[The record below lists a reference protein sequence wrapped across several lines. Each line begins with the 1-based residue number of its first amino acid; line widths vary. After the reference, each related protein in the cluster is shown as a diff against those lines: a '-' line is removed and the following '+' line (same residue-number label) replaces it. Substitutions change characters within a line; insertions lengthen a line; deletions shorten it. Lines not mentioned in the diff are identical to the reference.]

1 MQKLGDYIKE
11 YSVRNRLNEDIPVYS
26 VTNSQGFCRDYFGK
40 EVASDNKKTYKIVPR
55 HAFAYNPSRINV
67 GSVDYQHCEDKVIVS
82 PLYNVFTVNENIIPE
97 YLYYYLK
104 SPSTIKRIK
113 TIASGSVRDNLK
125 LSMLY
130 EFPIE
135 VPSISKQKKILNILR
150 EIRFSIDCRKKELE
164 QLDNLIK
171 ARFVEMFGD
180 KYPNM
185 VVGDKLK
192 TTSGGTPS
200 KKHSEYYDGGTIP
213 WLTSGEVNA
222 GIIRTVKNRITEEA
236 VKNSSAKMI
245 PENSILVAMYGATAG
260 QVGLL
265 KIRTTTNQAICSI
278 LPNEK
283 YLPEYLYHAMASKK
297 DWMIS
302 QSAGG
307 AQPNISQSVIR
318 RMEIVDA
325 PIAMQNIFVK
335 LVHQVDKSKFAVQES
350 LEKTQQLFDSLM
362 QEYFG

>member
-1 MQKLGDYIKE
+1 
-11 YSVRNRLNEDIPVYS
+11 
-26 VTNSQGFCRDYFGK
+26 
-40 EVASDNKKTYKIVPR
+40 
-55 HAFAYNPSRINV
+55 
-67 GSVDYQHCEDKVIVS
+67 
-82 PLYNVFTVNENIIPE
+82 
-97 YLYYYLK
+97 
-104 SPSTIKRIK
+104 
-113 TIASGSVRDNLK
+113 
-125 LSMLY
+125 MLY

-335 LVHQVDKSKFAVQES
+335 LVHQVDKSKFAVQNTVQGIQ
-350 LEKTQQLFDSLM
+350 K
-362 QEYFG
+362 

>member
-125 LSMLY
+125 LSTLY

-171 ARFVEMFGD
+171 ARFVEMFG
-180 KYPNM
+180 
-185 VVGDKLK
+185 
-192 TTSGGTPS
+192 
-200 KKHSEYYDGGTIP
+200 E
-213 WLTSGEVNA
+213 
-222 GIIRTVKNRITEEA
+222 RKNRRTLQEF
-236 VKNSSAKMI
+236 
-245 PENSILVAMYGATAG
+245 SIGKSGYGAASASVSYDPTRPRYVRITDINDDG
-260 QVGLL
+260 TLNNDFV
-265 KIRTTTNQAICSI
+265 CSI
-278 LPNEK
+278 NKQDDINYKLEK
-283 YLPEYLYHAMASKK
+283 GDFLFARMGATVGKTYYKGGSQIYAGYLIRFKLDPEKLLPEYLYTYTQTEEYL
-297 DWMIS
+297 DWVKLN
-302 QSAGG
+302 QSGA
-307 AQPNISQSVIR
+307 AQPGINAQKYSSLQIPVASIEEQK
-318 RMEIVDA
+318 E
-325 PIAMQNIFVK
+325 FVRF
-335 LVHQVDKSKFAVQES
+335 VSQVDKSKFAVQNTVQGIQ
-350 LEKTQQLFDSLM
+350 K
-362 QEYFG
+362 